1 MDINSLQ
8 YNFLTWY
15 WAVQIGQ
22 VLNPQH
28 EVSTAKT
35 TSQHWTSAIQIN
47 QLHCDVFRR
56 WKRASSFAGPLSWHE
71 RRTMLVLI
79 FSVICKWIL
88 RCKYSNGTSSEVLSL
103 FAICR
108 GTAELLK
115 NITYLEDYKDLD
127 NRKLNISSSSGG
139 LSNTSSLAKPLSA
152 SLIIARCTELLSS
165 PQSCI
170 AGKFSTTWT
179 LSLTLL
185 ADNSWN

>member
-8 YNFLTWY
+8 YNLLTWY
-15 WAVQIGQ
+15 WAVQMGQ
-22 VLNPQH
+22 VLNPRH

-35 TSQHWTSAIQIN
+35 TSQQWSCTIQIN
-47 QLHCDVFRR
+47 QMHCDVFRR
-56 WKRASSFAGPLSWHE
+56 WKRASSFAGPPSWHE
-71 RRTMLVLI
+71 RRTVLVLI

-103 FAICR
+103 FAICIDGR
-108 GTAELLK
+108 AELL
-115 NITYLEDYKDLD
+115 TYLEDYNDLD
-127 NRKLNISSSSGG
+127 NRRLNISSSFGG
-139 LSNTSSLAKPLSA
+139 LSNTLSLAKPLRA